1 MEPISTAL
9 AGIALVK
16 QSVDFIK
23 THINTVQDIGQIA
36 GQIDNLFTGEKQVQQ
51 ARNKK
56 AGAAGLG
63 DQFGVDTVA
72 KEMIDAKLAAEKLQE
87 VATMVD
93 MRFGHGTW
101 KSIVAERAK
110 RIQEQKEAAAKA
122 RREQLKKDQEFMD
135 ACKVVAVV
143 GGRILVIAGVF
154 VFMMI
159 SVAKA
164 MGM

>member
-36 GQIDNLFTGEKQVQQ
+36 SQIDNLFTGEKQVQQ

-56 AGAAGLG
+56 AGGGLG

-101 KSIVAERAK
+101 KGILTERAK
-110 RIQEQKEAAAKA
+110 RLQEQREAEAKA
-122 RREQLKKDQEFMD
+122 RRELVRKAKEFEDTMKTVGLVT
-135 ACKVVAVV
+135 AILAVAVGLLITV
-143 GGRILVIAGVF
+143 MV
-154 VFMMI
+154 

-164 MGM
+164 ANYV

>member
-36 GQIDNLFTGEKQVQQ
+36 NQIDNLFTGEKQVQQ

-56 AGAAGLG
+56 AGGGLG

-101 KSIVAERAK
+101 KGILTERAK
-110 RIQEQKEAAAKA
+110 RLQEQREAEAKA
-122 RREQLKKDQEFMD
+122 RRELVRKAKEFEDTMKTVGLVT
-135 ACKVVAVV
+135 AILAVAVGLLITV
-143 GGRILVIAGVF
+143 MV
-154 VFMMI
+154 

-164 MGM
+164 ANYV